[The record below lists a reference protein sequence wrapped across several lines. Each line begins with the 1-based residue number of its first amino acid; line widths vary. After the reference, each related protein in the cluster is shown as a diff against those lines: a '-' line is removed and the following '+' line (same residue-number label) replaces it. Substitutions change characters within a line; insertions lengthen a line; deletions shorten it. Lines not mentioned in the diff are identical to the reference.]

1 MAWLPMQASA
11 SSTPDSG
18 AMVLDVFLVRP
29 FCLVSTVVG
38 SAVFVI
44 ALPVAAISGS
54 VKSAGDALVVAPARA
69 TFTRPLG
76 EFDEL
81 ED

>member
-1 MAWLPMQASA
+1 MAWLPNLASA
-11 SSTPDSG
+11 TTPDSG
-18 AMVLDVFLVRP
+18 TMVVDVVVVRP
-29 FCLVSTVVG
+29 LCLVSTIVG
-38 SAVFVI
+38 SVFFVV

-54 VKSAGDALVVAPARA
+54 VRSTSDALIAAPARA
-69 TFTRPLG
+69 TFTRPIG